1 MAYRWDS
8 GTACDIFIVSQHVT
22 KGRPTCGLQPTVNK
36 LEGSQRVTKPLQS
49 LKAALSSVW

>member
-22 KGRPTCGLQPTVNK
+22 KGRPTCGLQHTVNQMK
-36 LEGSQRVTKPLQS
+36 EANV
-49 LKAALSSVW
+49 